1 MKQPDVWAQLA
12 RNIVTT
18 GKHPHFAPS
27 EEILAILRE
36 RLAAFV
42 AERGRGCL
50 AVILGA
56 TPELADIALT
66 AGCRVVRIDSNPA
79 MFEAAAGRQ
88 AVAERNGE
96 TIVVGDWLQ
105 MQGIRDGE
113 ADIVLG
119 DSSLN
124 NVPHEDMP
132 RMLAEL
138 ARITRPGSMLALR
151 QIVLPDQPYPDYDF
165 PAALAAFREARITA
179 DDFHRRLRFYAFTAT
194 AYDPANRLLDARQV
208 FAEIQG
214 KREEGVLNESE
225 FDFLMARCSE
235 IRHTVYGF
243 AEQQRLFE
251 TLGACE
257 AIPAAPA
264 GSARDLFKV
273 FVIRVGPEH
282 P

>member
-1 MKQPDVWAQLA
+1 MKQPDVWSRFA
-12 RNIVTT
+12 RNVVTT

-27 EEILAILRE
+27 EEILAIVRE
-36 RLAAFV
+36 RLAACV

-56 TPELADIALT
+56 TPELADIALA

-79 MFEAAAGRQ
+79 MFEAAAARQ
-88 AVAERNGE
+88 AVADRNGE
-96 TIVVGDWLQ
+96 TIVIGDWLH
-105 MQGIRDGE
+105 MQGIRDGA

-132 RMLAEL
+132 QMLAEL
-138 ARITRPGSMLALR
+138 ARITRPGSVLALR
-151 QIVLPDQPYPDYDF
+151 QIVLAERPCPDYDF

-179 DDFHRRLRFYAFTAT
+179 DDFHRRLRFYSFNAA
-194 AYDPANRLLDARQV
+194 AYDPAPRILDAHRV
-208 FAEIQG
+208 FAEIRR
-214 KREEGVLNESE
+214 KREEGALNESE
-225 FDFLMARCSE
+225 FDFLMSRCSE
-235 IRHTVYGF
+235 IRHTVYDC
-243 AEQQRLFE
+243 AEQQSLFE
-251 TLGACE
+251 TLGACQ

-273 FVIRVGPEH
+273 FVTRIGQEH